1 MACGERNGSK
11 RGGRRAEMDGG
22 KYLTFVLG
30 HEEYGLEI
38 LKVREIM
45 GMVEIVSVP
54 QAPGY
59 VKGVIN
65 LRGTVIPIID
75 LRLKFGLPPRDYD
88 KETCIIVV
96 NIGTGLMG
104 IVVDTV
110 SEVLDIASGD
120 IDEAPQFGAA
130 VDTSFIRGIGKV
142 KGKVKILLD
151 IEEILTAEMALIPP
165 ELLAEKAA
173 A

>member
-1 MACGERNGSK
+1 MERETVASAVAAARK
-11 RGGRRAEMDGG
+11 MDGG

-45 GMVEIVSVP
+45 GMVDIVSVP

-96 NIGTGLMG
+96 NIGKGLMG

-151 IEEILTAEMALIPP
+151 IEEVLTAEMALIPP
-165 ELLAEKAA
+165 ELMAEKAA

>member
-1 MACGERNGSK
+1 
-11 RGGRRAEMDGG
+11 MDMETTSRTETLKQKIEGG

-45 GMVEIVSVP
+45 GVVEITSVP
-54 QAPGY
+54 QMPHD

-65 LRGTVIPIID
+65 LRGTVIPIVD
-75 LRLKFGLPPRDYD
+75 LRLKFGLAPREYD

-96 NIGTGLMG
+96 NVAHALMG

-110 SEVLDIASGD
+110 SEVLDIAGKD
-120 IDEAPQFGAA
+120 IDEPPQFGGT

-151 IEEILTAEMALIPP
+151 VEKVLTADLAMIPDMVH
-165 ELLAEKAA
+165 EATAA
-173 A
+173 AA

>member
-1 MACGERNGSK
+1 VERETVASAVAAARK
-11 RGGRRAEMDGG
+11 MDGG

-59 VKGVIN
+59 VKGIIN